1 MKIIK
6 KAGNTAWLKGLAW
19 LLGIML
25 FFTVISRAAD
35 SLTVPRVNAGSPSA
49 RKLQYTVSVEGRIG
63 KNREI
68 SVLTQPDLLVKSMLV
83 SEGQRVQKGEVLARL
98 DMDQLQEQIDGV
110 EGEKKALE
118 LQNQA
123 VKENRSRARRKQKKT
138 LAQAKDD
145 YARLRRENRKALAA
159 AKKELAKARAD
170 SEPKASVEE
179 KRKALE
185 ELRSAAEKEEKAAE
199 RAIQEAGAEP
209 EADNSIEVNN
219 ISIRKL
225 QGQIDKLDGLRKQKG
240 RITAPETGVITGV
253 LVNVGQKTQDTSL
266 ITMTDDSAGLMFQGQ
281 IMVSDARYVSVGDR
295 IMLESADRKLEDIA
309 VTSVEMD
316 ESREFMNV
324 TALLPAD
331 TFSLGE
337 TVTMTAVRES
347 ESYPCTIPVKALR
360 QDSGKSFVLTVQTED
375 TVLGLQEVARQEE
388 VLVLEKNGSYA
399 ALDGESLDAES
410 KIIIDSDRYV
420 KAGDRVRVKDE

>member
-1 MKIIK
+1 MKRIK

-35 SLTVPRVNAGSPSA
+35 SLTVPRVNVGSPSA

-68 SVLTQPDLLVKSMLV
+68 SVLTQPDLLVKTMLV

-98 DMDQLQEQIDGV
+98 DMNQLQEQIDGV

-123 VKENRSRARRKQKKT
+123 VKENRSRAWRKQKKT

-145 YARLRRENRKALAA
+145 YVRLRRENRKAVAA

-179 KRKALE
+179 KRKAVE

-199 RAIQEAGAEP
+199 RAVQEAGAEP

-225 QGQIDKLDGLRKQKG
+225 QRRIDKLDGIRKQKG

-295 IMLESADRKLEDIA
+295 IMLESADCKLEDIA

-324 TALLPAD
+324 TVLLPAD

-360 QDSGKSFVLTVQTED
+360 QESGRSFVLTVQTED

-410 KIIIDSDRYV
+410 KIISASDRYV

>member
-68 SVLTQPDLLVKSMLV
+68 SVLTQPDLLVKTMLV
-83 SEGQRVQKGEVLARL
+83 SEGQRVRKGEVLARL

-123 VKENRSRARRKQKKT
+123 VEENRSRARRKQKKT

-179 KRKALE
+179 KRKAVE

-360 QDSGKSFVLTVQTED
+360 QESGKSFVLTVQTED